1 MKGKPVMVNRHAFDG
16 MNSEIPP
23 IKIEHLEETLQNP
36 DRFEGDQY
44 RKWIANRTII
54 AYITEHDDY
63 IEVRGVSATRRK
75 ID

>member
-1 MKGKPVMVNRHAFDG
+1 MVNRHAFDG
-16 MNSEIPP
+16 MNSETPP

-36 DRFEGDQY
+36 DRIEGNQY

-54 AYITEHDDY
+54 AYVTECDEY

>member
-1 MKGKPVMVNRHAFDG
+1 MVNRHALDG

-23 IKIEHLEETLQNP
+23 IRIEHLEETLQNP
-36 DRFEGDQY
+36 DRIEGDQY

-54 AYITEHDDY
+54 AYITEYDDY